1 MTSQPTVGDI
11 YAPLADLLA
20 NLMAKY
26 ADVLELDD
34 NRKESVPDAKHG
46 KPRPSES
53 MKGSLAQASPLF
65 LLHILNRYDI
75 LYAEILS
82 KPFCILEDKPY
93 GEGTLNS
100 FRKTR
105 NQGVYIYPGFNCHAD
120 RRLFSGCSTVQTES
134 L

>member
-20 NLMAKY
+20 NLIAKY

-53 MKGSLAQASPLF
+53 YEG
-65 LLHILNRYDI
+65 
-75 LYAEILS
+75 
-82 KPFCILEDKPY
+82 KPRAGFP
-93 GEGTLNS
+93 S
-100 FRKTR
+100 FFVAHFKS
-105 NQGVYIYPGFNCHAD
+105 V
-120 RRLFSGCSTVQTES
+120 
-134 L
+134 

>member
-20 NLMAKY
+20 NLIAKY

-75 LYAEILS
+75 
-82 KPFCILEDKPY
+82 
-93 GEGTLNS
+93 
-100 FRKTR
+100 
-105 NQGVYIYPGFNCHAD
+105 
-120 RRLFSGCSTVQTES
+120 
-134 L
+134 